1 MDVAFEAWSSD
12 ELDMEL
18 EALASIYDG
27 TDHFAITSEAGSY
40 PTRLSLLIPSDAAEG
55 SDAAGGA
62 AWSLRIHLS
71 LGRGYPSP
79 VPATV
84 DRVDVVGGR
93 RSAAAAVQAASTRD
107 ALIKVRFGHAHTV
120 QSHSVARHTTVQ
132 SRHTHTHTHTHR
144 CQRTHPRALPP
155 FGHALPTRSNP
166 TRSLT
171 HPTRSPDLSLCLSS
185 PHHPT
190 HPKLAEA
197 NAADG
202 MPSIFDMAEAA
213 RALLLEAEVG
223 EAGGAGEVKETSAT
237 PRTQGG
243 RGSIGIGIGI
253 GIGITARKHAITAT
267 RRGLEGSLAEAGFTT
282 TLRVSSSEVEDI
294 ALMEDTS
301 RCWEHAETAT
311 VVVVP
316 SVEEVERCAAGW
328 AGTLEVSS
336 QKVQQED
343 LEEWVLLSLAAA
355 PFVRIVTK
363 GAEGEPRR
371 RRGTGGGDHG
381 TVLARAAA
389 GGDGG
394 GAELDIAD
402 GDTETRNGSVSIFSD
417 GGGGGASDLTWGAE
431 LISWV
436 RDYVFCGDD
445 EAAGEDEGGGKDG
458 PAGLGGAAPQSG
470 HDYGMDVGLSKLPTP
485 GEMSEILGREVRRRK
500 SYNIQCSEICTL
512 RNEKFHTEI

>member
-171 HPTRSPDLSLCLSS
+171 HPTRSRGHIGFVSMSLIPAPPHSPEARGSQRGRRHAVDLR
-185 PHHPT
+185 H
-190 HPKLAEA
+190 
-197 NAADG
+197 
-202 MPSIFDMAEAA
+202 
-213 RALLLEAEVG
+213 
-223 EAGGAGEVKETSAT
+223 
-237 PRTQGG
+237 G
-243 RGSIGIGIGI
+243 RGR
-253 GIGITARKHAITAT
+253 ARPPP
-267 RRGLEGSLAEAGFTT
+267 RG
-282 TLRVSSSEVEDI
+282 
-294 ALMEDTS
+294 
-301 RCWEHAETAT
+301 
-311 VVVVP
+311 
-316 SVEEVERCAAGW
+316 
-328 AGTLEVSS
+328 
-336 QKVQQED
+336 
-343 LEEWVLLSLAAA
+343 
-355 PFVRIVTK
+355 
-363 GAEGEPRR
+363 
-371 RRGTGGGDHG
+371 
-381 TVLARAAA
+381 
-389 GGDGG
+389 
-394 GAELDIAD
+394 
-402 GDTETRNGSVSIFSD
+402 
-417 GGGGGASDLTWGAE
+417 
-431 LISWV
+431 
-436 RDYVFCGDD
+436 
-445 EAAGEDEGGGKDG
+445 
-458 PAGLGGAAPQSG
+458 
-470 HDYGMDVGLSKLPTP
+470 
-485 GEMSEILGREVRRRK
+485 
-500 SYNIQCSEICTL
+500 
-512 RNEKFHTEI
+512 